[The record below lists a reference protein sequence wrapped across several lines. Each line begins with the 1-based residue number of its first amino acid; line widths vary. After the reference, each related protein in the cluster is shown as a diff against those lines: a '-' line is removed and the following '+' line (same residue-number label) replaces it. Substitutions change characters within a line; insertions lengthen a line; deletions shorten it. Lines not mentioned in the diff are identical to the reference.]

1 MFWGGFVLH
10 CEGMSEDLTE
20 GQTPWGYCKR
30 EDAED
35 SLVQCADRTERSQS
49 SCKVWSLEETASLS
63 TSQPRSRDSSNKP
76 LPRNRHW
83 PGQGSQQHRQ
93 GPRGQEVPLSVQV
106 CSYCCLLLIAILL
119 LFGQF

>member
-35 SLVQCADRTERSQS
+35 SLVQCADRTERSQRQLQG
-49 SCKVWSLEETASLS
+49 LESGGNSFTLNKS
-63 TSQPRSRDSSNKP
+63 TQ
-76 LPRNRHW
+76 
-83 PGQGSQQHRQ
+83 
-93 GPRGQEVPLSVQV
+93 VQR
-106 CSYCCLLLIAILL
+106 
-119 LFGQF
+119 LFE